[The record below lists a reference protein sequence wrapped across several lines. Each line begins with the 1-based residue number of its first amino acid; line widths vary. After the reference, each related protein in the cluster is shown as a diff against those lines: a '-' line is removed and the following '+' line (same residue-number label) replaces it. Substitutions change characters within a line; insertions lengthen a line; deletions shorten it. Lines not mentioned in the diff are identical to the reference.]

1 MIPVKPGA
9 QGRGYAGR
17 TMMSEISRRFTRQS
31 LWGLRRA
38 PGDSVRGRVVE
49 QRWRWPSMLAL
60 TGTIPAFY
68 LDMLQAL
75 PSAWAVAAYALA
87 AAVIAAALVHTGW
100 RSRHLARHVAA
111 NPLDVLLVLGL
122 LAAALMPASGLSSGA
137 LALRLGVSLLTLVRM
152 VWALQHLITRG
163 GLMYLLFSATMILGL
178 CGLGFW
184 ILEPRATTLGD
195 GLWLAFTTAATVGYG
210 DIVPST
216 PASKIFSVFVVMLG
230 YGVLSLV
237 TAAIATQW
245 VEAEERQIEREI
257 LRDVH
262 HQMDALR
269 AEIKHLRQDLQLAR
283 VAPALPGAPGA
294 ATGTLQADAEPEP

>member
-1 MIPVKPGA
+1 
-9 QGRGYAGR
+9 
-17 TMMSEISRRFTRQS
+17 MMSEISRRFRRQS

-38 PGDSVRGRVVE
+38 PGESVRGRLVE
-49 QRWRWPSMLAL
+49 QRWRWPSMVAL

-68 LDMLQAL
+68 MDMQQAL

-87 AAVIAAALVHTGW
+87 ACVIATALLHTAW
-100 RSRHLARHVAA
+100 RSRHLAGHVAA

-122 LAAALMPASGLSSGA
+122 LAAAVLPASGLSSGA

-163 GLMYLLFSATMILGL
+163 GLMYLLFSATMVLGL

-184 ILEPRATTLGD
+184 VLEPRATSLGD

-269 AEIKHLRQDLQLAR
+269 AEIKHLRQDLHLAR
-283 VAPALPGAPGA
+283 TVPAGSQATAPGI
-294 ATGTLQADAEPEP
+294 ADEGARREP

>member
-1 MIPVKPGA
+1 
-9 QGRGYAGR
+9 
-17 TMMSEISRRFTRQS
+17 MMSEISRRFRRQS
-31 LWGLRRA
+31 MWGLRRA

-49 QRWRWPSMLAL
+49 QHWRWPSLLAL
-60 TGTIPAFY
+60 AGTIPAFY
-68 LDMLQAL
+68 LEMLQAV
-75 PSAWAVAAYALA
+75 PTAWAAAAYALA
-87 AAVIAAALVHTGW
+87 SVVVATALVHTGW
-100 RSRHLARHVAA
+100 RSRRLGPHVAA
-111 NPLDVLLVLGL
+111 NPLDVLLALGL
-122 LAAALMPASGLSSGA
+122 LAAAVLPDSSHSTAA
-137 LALRLGVSLLTLVRM
+137 LAMRLVVALLTLLRM

-163 GLMYLLFSATMILGL
+163 GLMYMLFSATLILGL

-184 ILEPRATTLGD
+184 VLEPRATTLGD

-237 TAAIATQW
+237 TAAIAAQW

-262 HQMDALR
+262 RQMDALR
-269 AEIKHLRQDLQLAR
+269 AEISRLRDDLNLSR
-283 VAPALPGAPGA
+283 PSAPPPP
-294 ATGTLQADAEPEP
+294 PE

>member
-1 MIPVKPGA
+1 
-9 QGRGYAGR
+9 
-17 TMMSEISRRFTRQS
+17 MMSEISRRFRRQS

-38 PGDSVRGRVVE
+38 PGESVRARLVE

-60 TGTIPAFY
+60 AGTIPAFY

-75 PSAWAVAAYALA
+75 PSAWAMAAYALA
-87 AAVIAAALVHTGW
+87 AGVIAAALLHTGW

-111 NPLDVLLVLGL
+111 NPLDVLLVVGL
-122 LAAALMPASGLSSGA
+122 LAAAVLPASGLSAGA
-137 LALRLGVSLLTLVRM
+137 LALRLGVSLLTLLRM
-152 VWALQHLITRG
+152 IWALQHLITRG
-163 GLMYLLFSATMILGL
+163 GLMYLLFSAAMILGL

-184 ILEPRATTLGD
+184 LLEPRATTLGD

-230 YGVLSLV
+230 FGVLSLV

-245 VEAEERQIEREI
+245 VEAEERQIEHEI

-262 HQMDALR
+262 RQMDALR
-269 AEIKHLRQDLQLAR
+269 AEIQHLRQDLLLAR
-283 VAPALPGAPGA
+283 DTPVPAAPPHTPPAGLPEEA
-294 ATGTLQADAEPEP
+294 